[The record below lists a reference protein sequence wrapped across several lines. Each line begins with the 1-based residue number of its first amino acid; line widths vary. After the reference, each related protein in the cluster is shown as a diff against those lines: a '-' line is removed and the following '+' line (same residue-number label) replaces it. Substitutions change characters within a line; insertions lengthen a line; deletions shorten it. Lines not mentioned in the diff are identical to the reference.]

1 MRKNNY
7 LFGAAL
13 MAATLAT
20 APTTAL
26 LAQDEVAPETV
37 DLEVWYVHGIQG
49 SAQQNVHPTF
59 RVNNLGKAVQN
70 FTVEVTLNDKA
81 AFTEEITLEAPLAY
95 NEWADVTTQQ
105 AVTLPFGETSTV
117 GITIKADGD
126 VDETNN
132 SGQTTVEMPSVLEFP
147 YTWNVETCQQDFDAP
162 GGDFW
167 FGLPG
172 WEWNTEQEAFYLYGK
187 GTNWMSDI
195 TSQVVDFPA
204 DAKVM
209 ISFESAISLDGTM
222 TVKVDYGGGEVET
235 LTADLTGNGEFA
247 QYFVSFTA
255 KGPAR
260 VAFSPRMNDIMQYG
274 GVYVRNINMLRA
286 QRDMAAG
293 SILQPAT
300 SQVALSD
307 EPVSVTVRFRN
318 VSPFDIEN
326 PTFCYDAGDGQEVR
340 EVYEGTVLGGTS
352 VDYTFTK
359 GFVRTTEGTVRL
371 KAWCEVARD
380 ANPDNNSV
388 EKEMTFYVA
397 PSFPYQT
404 TFDEGNDLWSAIG
417 NGAWGFAAMT
427 DGNNVMVG
435 QQGTIVTPAI
445 KMPAGVARVSFYY
458 GSVNRAGANLKLY
471 MGRGTGEADLQEV
484 LFDKDI
490 TNGGWLNGY
499 HLLNIEEPGNYYFAF
514 RLEGAQDQVVIDNFK
529 VDAEEDLCM
538 HSVGFDRES
547 GFNLTEAKV
556 TLSYVNHGV
565 TPQKDIAVRYYIN
578 STTENYVEETVTDV
592 VMPGDTLSYT
602 FQKPVDVSATDSVY
616 TVLGQ
621 IVTKV
626 GNDQVNDFI
635 QGASIQNFKPLG
647 APYYYD
653 FADDV
658 RNGQWLM
665 PENDGNKWGIEDY
678 YFTYDG
684 SRALTHHH
692 SQYTYTEPADDW
704 AYSECLELEPG
715 EYYVSFFHRG
725 RTYFSGEEYN
735 QSYELK
741 MGRERTPEAMTIDVA
756 RYENVDIYG
765 QSFQRS
771 MARVKITEGGQYY
784 LGFHNFSPAND
795 GETRID
801 GVSIERVEPG
811 LQLPYA
817 SNFAEGTEG
826 WTLYNAGA
834 TDYFTKWENVDG
846 MMTVTNA
853 YYVEN
858 LLVSPKLAVKA
869 GQTVVVEVEY
879 AIVDDAE
886 VENLALDLYTGELN
900 SDEHMTVVASG
911 AKDQNVLTYQFTADK
926 DQDLY
931 VGLRTNTDIVDGDY
945 GYNAYQVN
953 VKSVKVSLDI
963 TDGINTAL
971 RQESSSDECFDLQG
985 RRVAQPQRGLY
996 IRNGRKVVVK

>member
-1 MRKNNY
+1 M
-7 LFGAAL
+7 
-13 MAATLAT
+13 
-20 APTTAL
+20 
-26 LAQDEVAPETV
+26 
-37 DLEVWYVHGIQG
+37 
-49 SAQQNVHPTF
+49 
-59 RVNNLGKAVQN
+59 
-70 FTVEVTLNDKA
+70 
-81 AFTEEITLEAPLAY
+81 
-95 NEWADVTTQQ
+95 
-105 AVTLPFGETSTV
+105 
-117 GITIKADGD
+117 
-126 VDETNN
+126 
-132 SGQTTVEMPSVLEFP
+132 
-147 YTWNVETCQQDFDAP
+147 
-162 GGDFW
+162 
-167 FGLPG
+167 
-172 WEWNTEQEAFYLYGK
+172 
-187 GTNWMSDI
+187 
-195 TSQVVDFPA
+195 
-204 DAKVM
+204 
-209 ISFESAISLDGTM
+209 
-222 TVKVDYGGGEVET
+222 
-235 LTADLTGNGEFA
+235 
-247 QYFVSFTA
+247 
-255 KGPAR
+255 
-260 VAFSPRMNDIMQYG
+260 
-274 GVYVRNINMLRA
+274 
-286 QRDMAAG
+286 
-293 SILQPAT
+293 
-300 SQVALSD
+300 
-307 EPVSVTVRFRN
+307 
-318 VSPFDIEN
+318 SPFDIEN
-326 PTFCYDAGDGQEVR
+326 PTFCYDAGDGQEGR
-340 EVYEGTVLGGTS
+340 ETYEGTVIGGAS

-435 QQGTIVTPAI
+435 QQGTIVSPAI

-458 GSVNRAGANLKLY
+458 GSINRVGANLKLY

-499 HLLNIEEPGNYYFAF
+499 HLLNIEEAGNYYFAF

-565 TPQKDIAVRYYIN
+565 TPQKDIVVRYYIN
-578 STTENYVEETVTDV
+578 STTENYVEETVEDV

-602 FQKPVDVSATDSVY
+602 FRKPVDVSATDSVY

-653 FADDV
+653 FADDM

-665 PENDGNKWGIEDY
+665 PENDGSRWSIEDY
-678 YFTYDG
+678 Y
-684 SRALTHHH
+684 
-692 SQYTYTEPADDW
+692 
-704 AYSECLELEPG
+704 
-715 EYYVSFFHRG
+715 
-725 RTYFSGEEYN
+725 

-756 RYENVDIYG
+756 RYENIDIYG

-784 LGFHNFSPAND
+784 LGFHNFSPANQ

-801 GVSIERVEPG
+801 GISIEPVEEG
-811 LQLPYA
+811 LSLPYA
-817 SNFAEGTEG
+817 SDFANGCEG
-826 WTLYNAGA
+826 WTKYNDQANE
-834 TDYFTKWENVDG
+834 YFTKWENADA
-846 MMTVTNA
+846 MMTVNNA
-853 YYVEN
+853 YYVKN
-858 LLVSPKLAVKA
+858 LLVSPKFAVKA
-869 GQTVVVEVEY
+869 GQTVIVEVEY
-879 AIVDDAE
+879 AIVDDAD
-886 VENLALDLYTGELN
+886 VENLALDLYTGSLN

-911 AKDQNVLTYQFTADK
+911 SKDQSVMTYQFTADK

-953 VKSVKVSLDI
+953 VKSVKLSLDI

-971 RQESSSDECFDLQG
+971 RQESSADECFDLQG

-996 IRNGRKVVVK
+996 IQGGRKVVVK